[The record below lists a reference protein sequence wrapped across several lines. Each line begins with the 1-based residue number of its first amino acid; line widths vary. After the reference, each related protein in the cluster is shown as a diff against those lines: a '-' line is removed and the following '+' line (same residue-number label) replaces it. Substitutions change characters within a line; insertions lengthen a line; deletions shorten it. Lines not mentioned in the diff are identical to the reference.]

1 MWRQVGSVRLTR
13 VGVALAAGLALLA
26 VALIVVLSGSPLVVA
41 RANPVP
47 PNQPVLRAAGG
58 TGVCQSGEFVP
69 ANVSAIRLTLV
80 AVVGP
85 RVHVTVAG
93 GGRTLTSG
101 TKGSGWTSG
110 AVTVPVAPLSHPVR
124 AARICFYLGSSAESV
139 EVGGSAA
146 AAASAARTLS
156 GRVLPGR
163 FTIEYMKPGS
173 SSWWS
178 SVRTVARRLGLGH
191 APSGT
196 WLAFILLLAMG
207 AVVATASWLALK
219 ELG

>member
-47 PNQPVLRAAGG
+47 ASQPVLKAAGG
-58 TGVCQSGEFVP
+58 TGVCQSGEAVP
-69 ANVSAIRLTLV
+69 AHVSAIRLILV

-85 RVHVTVAG
+85 RVHVTVG
-93 GGRTLTSG
+93 SGGRTLTSG
-101 TKGSGWTSG
+101 TTGSGWTSG
-110 AVTVPVAPLSHPVR
+110 AVTVPIASLPHPVR
-124 AARICFYLGSSAESV
+124 PARVCFYLGPSAEAV

-146 AAASAARTLS
+146 AAATAARTLS

-163 FTIEYMKPGS
+163 FTIEYMKPSS

-178 SVRTVARRLGLGH
+178 SIRTVARRLGLGH

-196 WLAFILLLAMG
+196 WLAIVLGLAMG
-207 AVVATASWLALK
+207 AVVATASWLALR